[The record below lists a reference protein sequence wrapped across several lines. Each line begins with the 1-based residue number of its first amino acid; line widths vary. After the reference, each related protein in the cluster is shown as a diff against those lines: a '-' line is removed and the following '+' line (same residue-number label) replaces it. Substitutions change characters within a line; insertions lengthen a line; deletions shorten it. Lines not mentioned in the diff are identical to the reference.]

1 MKKMLL
7 VAGLVVLFGSLASA
21 QTGSWFFYSF
31 TGTEIYCNWEVFLS
45 NSGGVVAGYDNL
57 TTYCGNFANSPAIG
71 FDASVPAGPEAH
83 GKGAVYGDGIYDAF
97 YDEYSGL
104 QWTVFTKFTA
114 NKLNH
119 YGRPVGAY
127 GWEGVAGTLY
137 GGYLGNNYGFL
148 GSGAPRAEKGNVT
161 KKTSATASSK

>member
-7 VAGLVVLFGSLASA
+7 LFGLVVVFGTFASA
-21 QTGSWFFYSF
+21 QTGSWFFYSSS
-31 TGTEIYCNWEVFLS
+31 GTEIYCNWEVFLT

-57 TTYCGNFANSPAIG
+57 TTYCGAYYNSPAIG

-83 GKGAVYGDGIYDAF
+83 GKGAVYGDGIYDAL
-97 YDEYSGL
+97 YEEYSGL

-127 GWEGVAGTLY
+127 GWEGVAGSE
-137 GGYLGNNYGFL
+137 GGYFLGDNYGFL
-148 GSGAPRAEKGNVT
+148 GAGAPRAEKGNVT
-161 KKTSATASSK
+161 KKTNAAVSK